1 MNTPR
6 LTPGRTRQYAHLWDA
21 SLCIHCNAC
30 SVACTNVNH
39 GDIAYAEVAAERG
52 LPTNI
57 RRIELVA
64 DGAPVPA
71 LAQCQQCADAPCLKA
86 CPVTP
91 TKAIYRDANGLVL
104 TDAKRCIQCQMCVSA
119 CPYGARWKHPVS
131 SVPQSCMGS
140 GCRALAT
147 AGRDP
152 ACVQA
157 CPTLARAFGDV
168 RDPRSGVAQRAQ
180 AKGVRRLAFDKGTR
194 PHLLL
199 VRS

>member
-1 MNTPR
+1 M
-6 LTPGRTRQYAHLWDA
+6 RTQAPTRGSRRQYAHLWDA

-30 SVACTNVNH
+30 SIACTNVNH
-39 GDIAYAEVAAERG
+39 ADIAYAEIADERG

-57 RRIELVA
+57 RRTELPHR
-64 DGAPVPA
+64 GAALPV
-71 LAQCQQCADAPCLKA
+71 LTQCQQCGDAPCLKA

-104 TDAKRCIQCQMCVSA
+104 TDEKRCIKCQLCVAA
-119 CPYGARWKHPVS
+119 CPYQARWTHPVTF
-131 SVPQSCMGS
+131 VPQSCMGK
-140 GCRALAT
+140 GCRALVAS
-147 AGRDP
+147 GRDP

-157 CPTLARAFGDV
+157 CPTRARAFGDALD
-168 RDPRSGVAQRAQ
+168 RNSAIMLRAR
-180 AKGVRRLAFDKGTR
+180 AEGTERIAFDKGTR